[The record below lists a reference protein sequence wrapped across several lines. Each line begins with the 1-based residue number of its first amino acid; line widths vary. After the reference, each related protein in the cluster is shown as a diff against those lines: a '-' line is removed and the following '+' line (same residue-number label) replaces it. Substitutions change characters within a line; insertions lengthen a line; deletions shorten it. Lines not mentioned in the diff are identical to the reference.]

1 MQKAKC
7 NAVLSLVLAI
17 AVSSAGAGAS
27 DRPAVAA
34 PPAAVSQAPA
44 LPKAFAKAVGDAAP
58 IGRGPLVAYR
68 TRDQVL
74 LSVPVPL
81 LDRLFFW
88 YVEAARFP
96 PAAVALKG
104 NSVAEAVVSL
114 ERQGNR
120 LLVRDRSP
128 AFSKRSPSGV
138 PDGDGLDVDARRSTA
153 PVDRAIDATALGP
166 VIAALPIVADDD
178 GRLLVDLTATFS
190 TDIDGLTA
198 THHVASAG
206 LIPAPIPIT
215 VDPARSWIVD
225 VNVYPDNLHVR
236 SHLTFRAQN
245 PADPIAG
252 FQPVSI
258 ELGHSL
264 VMLPERP
271 MTARRYDDRV
281 GYNFLDFTEF
291 EAADGAAATDPLR
304 GVIKR
309 HRLEKKDPSAAV
321 SDPIKPIVF
330 YVGPGV
336 PDRWR
341 AAIKRGVESWEPVFR
356 AAGFSNA
363 IEARDAPT
371 PEQDPEW
378 SPEDARYNVIRWV
391 PQPFT
396 NAMGPSVS
404 DPRSGEILFAHVL
417 LWPQVLDY
425 FSRYYWMHARG
436 NDPGV
441 DRLPISQAK
450 QEELLTYV
458 VAHEIGHSI
467 GLRHNHL
474 ASTAYSV
481 KQLRDPAFANVH
493 GPNASIMAY
502 GRFNQAAQP
511 GDGVTQVMALQGP
524 ADYFAIDWGYGVHGR
539 TAAEEYAELDR
550 LAREAAADPLKRWG
564 AGEIGFEES
573 WVLDPRVQMENV
585 GAERVEAT
593 RLGIGD
599 VTRAV
604 AALDEAAPD
613 NATYRATWGQALGRV
628 DTMVASVLKLVGGQ
642 LAPDSRQAPS
652 VPVAA
657 ASQREAVAFLVD
669 EAPAAYDA
677 FLRPAT
683 VARGDPAGGALLVEA
698 SRARSVTAL
707 LTGPKLAQVQA
718 QESLAKDAYRSIDL
732 VRDVTDRVWGDL
744 GNAPAWRAAQQ
755 NAWLD
760 AAERVLHPTPNPA
773 AAQIAAALG
782 AQLYSPGYITVQ
794 LSDGSKTA
802 FPGHVR
808 EVLPGIRERVGRAA
822 TRERDP
828 ARKAHFEQVV
838 ARIDAMLE

>member
-1 MQKAKC
+1 MKKTTKC
-7 NAVLSLVLAI
+7 HAVLGLVLAMAI
-17 AVSSAGAGAS
+17 PSAPASERPGA
-27 DRPAVAA
+27 AA
-34 PPAAVSQAPA
+34 PPTGVSQAPA
-44 LPKAFAKAVGDAAP
+44 LPKAFAGAVGDAAP

-68 TRDQVL
+68 TAEKVL
-74 LSVPVPL
+74 LSVPVSL

-96 PAAVALKG
+96 PNAVALDG

-128 AFSKRSPSGV
+128 AYSKRSPSGV
-138 PDGDGLDVDARRSTA
+138 PDGDGLEFDARRA
-153 PVDRAIDATALGP
+153 PAPIDRAIDAAALGP
-166 VIAALPIVADDD
+166 VIAALPILGDSE
-178 GRLLVDLTATFS
+178 GRLLVDLTGTFS
-190 TDIDGLTA
+190 SDIDGLTA

-206 LIPAPIPIT
+206 LIPAPIPLA
-215 VDPARSWIVD
+215 VDPARSWIADVD
-225 VNVYPDNLHVR
+225 VYPDNLHVR
-236 SHLTFRAQN
+236 THLTFRAQN

-264 VMLPERP
+264 VVLPERP
-271 MTARRYDDRV
+271 MAARRYDDRV
-281 GYNFLDFTEF
+281 GFNFINFTEF
-291 EAADGAAATDPLR
+291 ETADGLASSDPLR

-309 HRLEKKDPSAAV
+309 FRLEKRDPAAPV
-321 SDPIKPIVF
+321 SDPVKPIVF
-330 YVGPGV
+330 YIGPGV

-341 AAIKRGVESWEPVFR
+341 AALKRGVESWEPVFR

-363 IEARDAPT
+363 IVARDAPT

-378 SPEDARYNVIRWV
+378 SVEDARYNVIRWV
-391 PQPFT
+391 PQPFS

-404 DPRSGEILFAHVL
+404 DPRSGEILFAHIL
-417 LWPQVLDY
+417 IWPQVLDY

-441 DRLPISQAK
+441 DRLPISEAK
-450 QEELLTYV
+450 QAELLAYV
-458 VAHEIGHSI
+458 VAHEVGHSI

-474 ASTAYSV
+474 ASTAYTV

-511 GDGVTQVMALQGP
+511 GDGVTQVMALHGP

-539 TAAEEYAELDR
+539 TAVEERAELER
-550 LAREAAADPLKRWG
+550 LARAAAADPLKRWG

-573 WVLDPRVQMENV
+573 WKLDPRVQFENV

-593 RLGIGD
+593 RLGIRS
-599 VTRAV
+599 VTRSI

-613 NATYRATWGQALGRV
+613 NATYSATWGQGIGRV

-642 LAPDSRQAPS
+642 LAPDSRLAPS
-652 VPVAA
+652 VPAPA

-669 EAPAAYDA
+669 EAPAAYDV
-677 FLRPAT
+677 FVEPARM
-683 VARGDPAGGALLVEA
+683 ARGGPAGGALLVEN
-698 SRARSVTAL
+698 SRAKSVAGL
-707 LTGPKLAQVQA
+707 LAGPKLAQVQV
-718 QESLAKDAYRSIDL
+718 QESLAKDGYRTTDL
-732 VRDVTDRVWGDL
+732 LRDVTDRVWGDL
-744 GNAPAWRAAQQ
+744 EKAPAWRAAQQ
-755 NAWLD
+755 DAWLD
-760 AAERVLHPTPNPA
+760 AAERVLHPKPNPA
-773 AAQIAAALG
+773 APQLVAALG
-782 AQLYSPGYITVQ
+782 AELHSPGYIAVQ

-802 FPGHVR
+802 FPGYVR

-822 TRERDP
+822 ARERDP
-828 ARKAHFEQVV
+828 ARKAHFEQIA